1 MGLWDRKQTL
11 DYLQPYTGL
20 YGNGPFGA
28 SYLDQYRN
36 NQVQQWALQGK
47 KSKIDPGVYN
57 TFNDQFNAGKLN
69 AGIGM
74 GLSTLQGIDSLASQ
88 AVNNSRI
95 NDQSQYYN
103 MLDGIRQVGTGNY
116 NDYGQLMNE
125 QQRLGNVDT
134 NDYDDIRGMTGAQ
147 KVGSIASSTI
157 TGLTAGSAFGPVGM
171 AVGAGAGFLTGA
183 LSTMRG
189 DANASAEY
197 QFGNALRKQA
207 IAQGQEN
214 VNAAKDYMD
223 ENNNR
228 IGAVRSRAEGGK
240 IEKKQLTVKEFADL
254 VLNRQRSNDSS
265 RSAGIV
271 HRKCKGGTMV
281 RIKVK

>member
-47 KSKIDPGVYN
+47 KSEIDPGVYKM
-57 TFNDQFNAGKLN
+57 FNNQFNAGKLN

-74 GLSTLQGIDSLASQ
+74 GLSALQGIDSLASQ

-103 MLDGIRQVGTGNY
+103 MLDGISRVGTGNY

-125 QQRLGNVDT
+125 QQRLGNVGSQE
-134 NDYDDIRGMTGAQ
+134 YDDIRGMTGAQ
-147 KVGSIASSTI
+147 KVGSIASSTL
-157 TGLTAGSAFGPVGM
+157 TGLTAGSAFGPVGT
-171 AVGAGAGFLTGA
+171 AVGAGIGFLSGA
-183 LSTMRG
+183 ISTMTG
-189 DANASAEY
+189 DANARSEY
-197 QFGNALRKQA
+197 EFGNAIRKQA

-214 VNAAKDYMD
+214 VNAAKNYMD
-223 ENNNR
+223 MTNSHRN
-228 IGAVRSRAEGGK
+228 IMRSRAEGGK

-271 HRKCKGGTMV
+271 HRKCNGGTMV